1 MDPEPRGCVGSTS
14 CRASSTPT
22 CAWSPRPGDS
32 CVRPNVYD
40 VDLYA
45 TNGVTL
51 NTAAVAAIHAAGAHA
66 VCYVDA
72 GTWED
77 FRPDASEYPAS
88 VKGLPNG
95 WPGER
100 WLDIRATGVLL
111 PIIDARVAKCAA
123 AGFDAVDFDNVDG
136 YENDTGFPL
145 TAAEQLTF
153 NEDLAAIAHAH
164 GLSAGLKNDTDQL
177 SQLESTF
184 DFAINEQC
192 AQYDE
197 CDAYDGWTAAGK
209 AVVEVEYHVRPATL
223 LPQRRPPRARRHRER
238 PGPEGQAVEALSLT
252 AGARSLSMPDAVPRC
267 MGVAGQVAVG
277 PAAIDG
283 RGRPPVPG
291 PVPAPIGTRAA
302 TRNRAAVSA
311 EGACGAIGVS
321 P

>member
-1 MDPEPRGCVGSTS
+1 MGRRGVYAVGVGRAGKLGRVHCAIVAAVVLAASLLAMAPVASGKSMWIPSQGMRWQYQLQGRLNTTLCVVPQRG
-14 CRASSTPT
+14 
-22 CAWSPRPGDS
+22 GS

-51 NTAAVAAIHAAGAHA
+51 NSTAVAAIHAVGAHA

-77 FRPDASEYPAS
+77 FRPDAGAYPPS
-88 VKGLPNG
+88 VKGKTNG

-111 PIIDARVAKCAA
+111 PIIDGRVAKCAA

-153 NEDLAAIAHAH
+153 NEDLAAIAHAD
-164 GLSAGLKNDTDQL
+164 GLSVGLKNDTGQL
-177 SQLESTF
+177 GQLESTF

-192 AQYDE
+192 AKYSE
-197 CDAYDGWTAAGK
+197 CNLYNGWTAARK
-209 AVVEVEYHVRPATL
+209 AVVEVEYRIQPARFCPGADL
-223 LPQRRPPRARRHRER
+223 SGRDAMEKGLALRAKPWKPCR
-238 PGPEGQAVEALSLT
+238 
-252 AGARSLSMPDAVPRC
+252 
-267 MGVAGQVAVG
+267 
-277 PAAIDG
+277 
-283 RGRPPVPG
+283 
-291 PVPAPIGTRAA
+291 
-302 TRNRAAVSA
+302 
-311 EGACGAIGVS
+311 
-321 P
+321 

>member
-1 MDPEPRGCVGSTS
+1 MTAGGVRGVIVAAVVLGCTLFAATPVASGKSMWIPTQGLRWQYELQGKLNTSLCAVPETGG
-14 CRASSTPT
+14 
-22 CAWSPRPGDS
+22 S
-32 CVRPNVYD
+32 CVRANVYD

-51 NTAAVAAIHAAGAHA
+51 NTAAVTAIHTAGAHA

-77 FRPDASEYPAS
+77 FRPDAAAYPAS
-88 VKGLPNG
+88 VKGLSNG

-153 NEDLAAIAHAH
+153 NEDLAAMAHAQ
-164 GLSAGLKNDTDQL
+164 GLSAGLKNDTGQL
-177 SQLESTF
+177 SQLESSF

-192 AQYDE
+192 ARYGE
-197 CDAYDGWTAAGK
+197 CDQYDGWTAAHK
-209 AVVEVEYHVRPATL
+209 AVVEVEYHVRPARFCPSANRSGRDAMEKGL
-223 LPQRRPPRARRHRER
+223 
-238 PGPEGQAVEALSLT
+238 ALK
-252 AGARSLSMPDAVPRC
+252 AKPWKPCR
-267 MGVAGQVAVG
+267 
-277 PAAIDG
+277 
-283 RGRPPVPG
+283 
-291 PVPAPIGTRAA
+291 
-302 TRNRAAVSA
+302 
-311 EGACGAIGVS
+311 
-321 P
+321 